1 MDIRISLLEHFG
13 IVSSGLCGRI
23 HNKEERLHVSACL
36 ILDHSWRCGEVFS
49 PSLEHGCSLP
59 DAWPNL
65 RRQVIVLWW
74 ID

>member
-1 MDIRISLLEHFG
+1 MGIRISLLEHFG
-13 IVSSGLCGRI
+13 IVSSSLCGRI
-23 HNKEERLHVSACL
+23 HNKEERLDVSACL
-36 ILDHSWRCGEVFS
+36 ISDHSWRCSKVFS

-59 DAWPNL
+59 ARPNL